1 MAWLSAACAGGA
13 RREAACRAVGLSV
26 RTWQRWQQDAAQADG
41 RTTAVHRPAN
51 RLSDPERQRLLE
63 VANTPEFRSLPP
75 SQMVPALADR
85 GEYLASESTVYRV
98 LRAADQ
104 VEHRGRARPPT
115 RTAPKAHRATAP
127 NQLWSWDITY
137 LATTVQGMFFYL
149 YLILDVYSRKI
160 VGLEVFAAESA
171 EHATTVVG
179 RAYLR
184 EGIAGQPLVLHS
196 DNGAPMKGATL
207 LATLQKLGV
216 VPSFSRPS
224 VSNDNPYSEAL
235 FRTLKYVPSYP
246 SKPFEALEQA
256 RDWALGFQ
264 HWYNEEHKPS
274 RDQVRYPGRAPPRR
288 GRRYPGAPPCR
299 LRAGSRPAPRA
310 LVGSR
315 TRLGPGPR
323 GLAQPA
329 QRRSSEGGSL
339 TDVT

>member
-1 MAWLSAACAGGA
+1 MAWLSEACVAGA
-13 RREAACRAVGLSV
+13 RRKAACRAVGLSV
-26 RTWQRWQQDAAQADG
+26 RTWQRWQQDEAKADG

-51 RLSDPERQRLLE
+51 RLSDAERQRLLE

-75 SQMVPALADR
+75 SQIVPALADR
-85 GEYLASESTVYRV
+85 GEYLASESTFYRV
-98 LRAADQ
+98 LRAEGQ
-104 VEHRGRARPPT
+104 VQHRGRVRPAT
-115 RTAPKAHRATAP
+115 QTAPRAHRATAP

-137 LATTVQGMFFYL
+137 LATTVQGIFFYL

-160 VGLEVFAAESA
+160 VGLEVFEAESA

-246 SKPFEALEQA
+246 GKPFGTVEQA

-264 HWYNEEHKPS
+264 HWYNEEHKHSALKFVTPAE
-274 RDQVRYPGRAPPRR
+274 RHRGEDAAVLARR
-288 GRRYPGAPPCR
+288 RTVYETARLQHPERWSGR
-299 LRAGSRPAPRA
+299 LRNWEAPKEVWLNPPKQRQRLTRA
-310 LVGSR
+310 
-315 TRLGPGPR
+315 TPM
-323 GLAQPA
+323 
-329 QRRSSEGGSL
+329 
-339 TDVT
+339 

>member
-1 MAWLSAACAGGA
+1 
-13 RREAACRAVGLSV
+13 
-26 RTWQRWQQDAAQADG
+26 
-41 RTTAVHRPAN
+41 
-51 RLSDPERQRLLE
+51 
-63 VANTPEFRSLPP
+63 
-75 SQMVPALADR
+75 VPALADR
-85 GEYLASESTVYRV
+85 GEYLASESTFYRV

-104 VEHRGRARPPT
+104 VEHRGRARAPT
-115 RTAPKAHRATAP
+115 QAAPKAHRATAP

-137 LATTVQGMFFYL
+137 LATTVQGIFFYL
-149 YLILDVYSRKI
+149 YLIMDVYSRKI
-160 VGLEVFAAESA
+160 VGLEVLEAESA

-246 SKPFEALEQA
+246 SKPFEAMEQA

-264 HWYNEEHKPS
+264 HWYNEEHQHSALKFVTPAERHRGEDKDILARRRAVYAQARAQRPERWS
-274 RDQVRYPGRAPPRR
+274 GAARDWEPDPEVWLNPPKE
-288 GRRYPGAPPCR
+288 GRRKVGA
-299 LRAGSRPAPRA
+299 SQ
-310 LVGSR
+310 
-315 TRLGPGPR
+315 T
-323 GLAQPA
+323 
-329 QRRSSEGGSL
+329 
-339 TDVT
+339 